1 MRSYNPNARRI
12 WAFFPSLHRSHVPSQ
27 PCFTRTLRF
36 QSSSSN
42 DQPTRHEHFNNKTS
56 PRRRRLKSQA
66 AALKLEIGVDSLGQ
80 PGEIVVVPPRR
91 NQTLQ
96 QQLRRKDLL
105 AAQKDAPMT
114 ISSILEDLDDES
126 SVIAPETIHKRLEE
140 TRQTYQPN
148 QKLTVEDW
156 EDLRDTL
163 SASFTTEQLSSY
175 LATLKS
181 DESIPEPDTE
191 HRRPEGYAP
200 LGTSTPWQGTTPT
213 LTGKPMLA
221 ERIIRE
227 HWEFSL
233 IDEVGHLDLYL
244 SRPIITLL
252 LNADHF
258 SFDQLATLHQSS
270 IDITHALGL
279 VRITGLKAACGS
291 VRDIIQDTTTRIRED
306 DTGIDLAAYSS
317 RLTPTFIDWVC
328 QEYNVMIDQGRSR
341 RSAKV
346 LYLVEN
352 KTGADHARRT
362 LGLAVHHPSPTNR
375 LFSTYMPGSEPAHI
389 YSYIPG
395 TSGSWFDRQGSWFR
409 WAMPAVQNVVP
420 ALYRTPFF
428 HAHQS
433 RLSDELLKLL
443 RSQPRTRILED
454 QNNGPV
460 IHESMTATV
469 GQCLFGQKSTLNETA
484 VTASQLGRLSLPR
497 TFVNNI
503 PRMKPFLDTLPEAAP
518 EKDDT
523 ETHFIRLVP
532 SPKFAAR
539 LPELDVQ
546 ILSKPGEIELQKIK
560 IILDTNNLDYLL
572 PENGLDLRFTHTR
585 YLELS
590 ADTIADSSEYEDLFG
605 SLLRPIRDA
614 FTNEPSS
621 EQDWSSRMDPSSLPP
636 FCQVSLP
643 RNILPSLVSTGSHLP
658 GGEDLSSAE
667 YMFLPFSDVRGTAV
681 RYYDFEGRR
690 FRYRFYDNGPF
701 LASQINEVQLDLEL
715 PQVEIESSD
724 SQVEDPSEEQFH
736 SFYQTACNL
745 AFEIHKSRDV
755 YEQD

>member
-12 WAFFPSLHRSHVPSQ
+12 WASFPSLHRSPIPSQ
-27 PCFTRTLRF
+27 SCFTRTLRF

-42 DQPTRHEHFNNKTS
+42 DRPTHHEHFNNKN
-56 PRRRRLKSQA
+56 PNRRRLKSQ
-66 AALKLEIGVDSLGQ
+66 KLEIGVDSLGQ
-80 PGEIVVVPPRR
+80 PGEIVVLPPRR
-91 NQTLQ
+91 NKTL
-96 QQLRRKDLL
+96 QQLRRRKDQL
-105 AAQKDAPMT
+105 AARNDAPMT
-114 ISSILEDLDDES
+114 ISSILGDLEDEA
-126 SVIAPETIHKRLEE
+126 SVTDPEIVRKRLEE
-140 TRQTYQPN
+140 TRQIYQPN

-156 EDLRDTL
+156 EDLRATL
-163 SASFTTEQLSSY
+163 SSSFTTEQLSSY
-175 LATLKS
+175 LSTFKN
-181 DESIPEPDTE
+181 DESTQEVHTE
-191 HRRPEGYAP
+191 HQRPEGYAP
-200 LGTSTPWQGTTPT
+200 LGTSTPWQGTTPN

-227 HWEFSL
+227 HWELSL
-233 IDEVGHLDLYL
+233 VDEVGHLDLYL

-291 VRDIIQDTTTRIRED
+291 VRDIIQDATTRIRED
-306 DTGIDLAAYSS
+306 DTGIDLAAHSS
-317 RLTPTFIDWVC
+317 RLTPTFLDWVC
-328 QEYNVMIDQGRSR
+328 QEYNVMIDQGRTKR
-341 RSAKV
+341 TANV

-352 KTGADHARRT
+352 KTGADQARRT

-375 LFSTYMPGSEPAHI
+375 LFSTYLPGSEPAHI

-395 TSGSWFDRQGSWFR
+395 TSGSWFDKQGSWFR
-409 WAMPAVQNVVP
+409 WAMPAVQTAVP

-428 HAHQS
+428 LAHQT

-443 RSQPRTRILED
+443 RSQPRTKMLED
-454 QNNGPV
+454 HENTFSV
-460 IHESMTATV
+460 RESMTATV
-469 GQCLFGQKSTLNETA
+469 GQCLFGQKPMLNETA

-503 PRMKPFLDTLPEAAP
+503 PRMKPFLDTLPETMP
-518 EKDDT
+518 EIDDT
-523 ETHFIRLVP
+523 ETHFIRLIP

-539 LPELDVQ
+539 LPEIDVQ
-546 ILSKPGEIELQKIK
+546 VLSKPGEIELQKIK

-590 ADTIADSSEYEDLFG
+590 ANAIAESSEYEGLL
-605 SLLRPIRDA
+605 SSILRPIRDA
-614 FTNEPSS
+614 FTAESSS
-621 EQDWSSRMDPSSLPP
+621 EHDWSARTHPSSLPP
-636 FCQVSLP
+636 FCQVHLP
-643 RNILPSLVSTGSHLP
+643 RNILPSSVSTGSHLP
-658 GGEDLSSAE
+658 AGEDQSVAE
-667 YMFLPFSDVRGTAV
+667 YMFLPFRGVRGTAV

-715 PQVEIESSD
+715 PQVDIEPSD
-724 SQVEDPSEEQFH
+724 SQVEDPAEEQFH

-755 YEQD
+755 YEHE